1 MALTQ
6 YKTLRYL
13 LASVVAVAVNQVTL
27 AMTFGILGWT
37 ALVANL
43 VATAVATVP
52 TYVLNRSW
60 VWGRTGRSHLLREVL
75 PFGVLAVLGLVLS
88 SVTAS
93 GAEHVA
99 TAVSDRR
106 SVQTVIVM
114 AATLLTFGILWV
126 LRFAILDKLLFPTV
140 AEAAPAQAPVVKT
153 RAGAAS
159 AVDASGGSRPPQASS
174 R

>member
-1 MALTQ
+1 M
-6 YKTLRYL
+6 
-13 LASVVAVAVNQVTL
+13 
-27 AMTFGILGWT
+27 
-37 ALVANL
+37 
-43 VATAVATVP
+43 
-52 TYVLNRSW
+52 
-60 VWGRTGRSHLLREVL
+60 WGRTGRSHLLREVL

-106 SVQTVIVM
+106 SVQTVIVK
-114 AATLLTFGILWV
+114 AATLLSFGILWV
-126 LRFAILDKLLFPTV
+126 LRFAILDKLRFPTV
-140 AEAAPAQAPVVKT
+140 AEAAPAQAPIVKT
-153 RAGAAS
+153 PAGATG